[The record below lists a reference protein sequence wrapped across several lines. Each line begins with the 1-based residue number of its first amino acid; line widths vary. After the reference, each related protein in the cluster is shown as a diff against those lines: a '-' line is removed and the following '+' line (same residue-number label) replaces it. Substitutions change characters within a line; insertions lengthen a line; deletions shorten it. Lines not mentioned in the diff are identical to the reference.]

1 MVSESEQRLGCFGV
15 TKTFDF
21 LTWVQKHSVHFES
34 GLISSPRCTRE
45 GFASSKSVQFWT
57 AQRFSFTYSLR
68 KRRSAYMER
77 RIVLGGRAW
86 VNGDVRTLTSAPITP
101 VLLVER

>member
-1 MVSESEQRLGCFGV
+1 
-15 TKTFDF
+15 
-21 LTWVQKHSVHFES
+21 
-34 GLISSPRCTRE
+34 
-45 GFASSKSVQFWT
+45 
-57 AQRFSFTYSLR
+57 
-68 KRRSAYMER
+68 MER